1 MLRLTIISRRLTY
14 RHILMTPPPDFGT
27 VQLLDPERFRG
38 ELDGR
43 TVDLYVLRNP
53 NGMQACITNY
63 GAKIEQLI
71 VPDRDGRPADVV
83 LGYDSLEGA
92 RTGAFAVGAF
102 VGRYAGRIENA
113 SFALDG
119 QRHQLTANNGPHCLH
134 GGVRGSPFRVFDA
147 VQRDS
152 SSVEL
157 NYVFADGEEGFP
169 GRLAL
174 RVTYSLTS
182 SNELVVDYSATALDQ
197 PTVASLTTHA
207 FFNLNGHAS
216 GDILG
221 HEVAIF
227 ADRYFEMT
235 ADLIATGAILPVQGS
250 VMDLRKPVVLRERL
264 KGGAAAYAQGQL
276 DGYDDCFL
284 LRDTASGSP
293 VLAARVCA
301 SQSGR
306 SMEVWSTE
314 PALQFYTG
322 VMPGAA
328 IAGSVK
334 GKEGR
339 AYLQQQGFCMEPQ
352 GYPNAPNR
360 PAFKSARLE
369 PGQCR
374 SGTTLYRFGTLPHPL

>member
-1 MLRLTIISRRLTY
+1 
-14 RHILMTPPPDFGT
+14 MTPPPDFGS

-43 TVDLYVLRNP
+43 AVGLYVLRNP
-53 NGMQACITNY
+53 NGMLAGITNY

-71 VPDRDGRPADVV
+71 VPDRDGRLADVV

-92 RTGAFAVGAF
+92 RNGAFAIGAF

-113 SFALDG
+113 TFVLDG
-119 QRHQLTANNGPHCLH
+119 RRYQLTANNGPHCLH

-152 SSVEL
+152 SSVEM
-157 NYVFADGEEGFP
+157 NHVFADGEEGFP

-174 RVTYSLTS
+174 RVTYSLTDA
-182 SNELVVDYSATALDQ
+182 NELVVDYSATALDQ
-197 PTVASLTTHA
+197 PTVASVTTHA

-235 ADLIATGAILPVQGS
+235 ADLIATGAILPVQES
-250 VMDLRKPVVLRERL
+250 VMDLSRPVALRERI
-264 KGGAAAYAQGQL
+264 KGSATAKAQGQL

-284 LRDTASGSP
+284 LRDAASDSP
-293 VLAARVCA
+293 MLAARVTA
-301 SQSGR
+301 LQSGR

-322 VMPGAA
+322 VLPGAPM
-328 IAGSVK
+328 AGGVK

-360 PAFKSARLE
+360 PVFRSARLE
-369 PGQCR
+369 PGQTR
-374 SGTTLYRFGTLPHPL
+374 SGTTLYRFGTLPRTV

>member
-1 MLRLTIISRRLTY
+1 
-14 RHILMTPPPDFGT
+14 MTPTPNFGT

-43 TVDLYVLRNP
+43 AVGLYVLRNP
-53 NGMQACITNY
+53 NGMLACITNY

-71 VPDRDGRPADVV
+71 VPDRDGRLADVV
-83 LGYDSLEGA
+83 LGYDSFEGA
-92 RTGAFAVGAF
+92 RTGAFAMGAF

-113 SFALDG
+113 TFALDG
-119 QRHQLTANNGPHCLH
+119 RRYQLTANNGPHCLH

-147 VQRDS
+147 VQRDA
-152 SSVEL
+152 SSVEM
-157 NYVFADGEEGFP
+157 NYLFADGEEGFP

-174 RVTYSLTS
+174 RVTYSLTDT
-182 SNELVVDYSATALDQ
+182 NELVVDYAATALDQ

-235 ADLIATGAILPVQGS
+235 ADLIATEAILPLQGS
-250 VMDLRKPVVLRERL
+250 VMDLRKPVLLRERV
-264 KGGAAAYAQGQL
+264 KGSARAGAPAQEQGRL

-284 LRDTASGSP
+284 LRDGRSDIP
-293 VLAARVCA
+293 MLAARVSCP
-301 SQSGR
+301 QSGR

-322 VMPGAA
+322 VLPGAA
-328 IAGSVK
+328 MAGSVK

-339 AYLQQQGFCMEPQ
+339 VYLQQQGFCMEPQ

-360 PAFKSARLE
+360 PAFPSARLE
-369 PGQCR
+369 PGQSR
-374 SGTTLYRFGTLPHPL
+374 SGKTFYRFGNLPGPV

>member
-1 MLRLTIISRRLTY
+1 
-14 RHILMTPPPDFGT
+14 MTKTPDSGA
-27 VQLLDPERFRG
+27 VPLLDPERFRG

-43 TVDLYVLRNP
+43 AVGLYVLRNP
-53 NGMQACITNY
+53 NGMLAGITNY

-71 VPDRDGRPADVV
+71 VPDRCGRPADVV
-83 LGYDSLEGA
+83 LGYDSFEGA
-92 RTGAFAVGAF
+92 RTGAFAIGAF

-113 SFALDG
+113 TFALDG
-119 QRHQLTANNGPHCLH
+119 RRYQLSANNGPHCLH

-152 SSVEL
+152 SSVEM

-174 RVTYSLTS
+174 RVTYSLTDA
-182 SNELVVDYSATALDQ
+182 NELVVDYAATALDQ

-227 ADRYFEMT
+227 ADRYLEMT
-235 ADLIATGAILPVQGS
+235 TDLIATGAILPVQES
-250 VMDLRKPVVLRERL
+250 LMDLRKPVLLRQRI
-264 KGGAAAYAQGQL
+264 KGSSKAAAQAQL
-276 DGYDDCFL
+276 DGYDDCFS
-284 LRDTASGSP
+284 LRDFASDIP
-293 VLAARVCA
+293 VLAARVSA
-301 SQSGR
+301 PQTGR

-322 VMPGAA
+322 VEPGAPM
-328 IAGSVK
+328 AGSVK

-360 PAFKSARLE
+360 PSFPSARLE
-369 PGQCR
+369 PGQTR
-374 SGTTLYRFGTLPHPL
+374 SGTTLYRFGTLSGPV